1 MNDKLKPTRARKYH
15 GKRKLHRVAFWLSSF
30 SSPGKKFACL
40 HVEGEKVKNILTKGS
55 NEKKAMRALLVK
67 TSMNVTLPSDLE
79 TVYSLFIQI

>member
-1 MNDKLKPTRARKYH
+1 MENANFTEWHFGFHPS
-15 GKRKLHRVAFWLSSF
+15 LHRV
-30 SSPGKKFACL
+30 KNL
-40 HVEGEKVKNILTKGS
+40 HAYMLRERKLS